1 MKNKPWKAWKTRKI
15 SFTVVALIWLLYAI
29 LGLFGFNF
37 NSELLDFIFNAGVW
51 MLGFGITLVI
61 GVIVSMLSAIFVTKF
76 LLKQLIGMN
85 VKNLWLYGINKSKNK
100 EDAINA

>member
-1 MKNKPWKAWKTRKI
+1 MKNKPWKSWKTRKI
-15 SFTVVALIWLLYAI
+15 SFTVVALIWFLYAI

-61 GVIVSMLSAIFVTKF
+61 ADKVGDK
-76 LLKQLIGMN
+76 LIKRKVGN
-85 VKNLWLYGINKSKNK
+85 DN
-100 EDAINA
+100 E

>member
-61 GVIVSMLSAIFVTKF
+61 ADKVGDK
-76 LLKQLIGMN
+76 LINRKVGN
-85 VKNLWLYGINKSKNK
+85 DNEEV
-100 EDAINA
+100 

>member
-1 MKNKPWKAWKTRKI
+1 MKNKPWKSWKTRKT

-29 LGLFGFNF
+29 LGLFGFDF

-61 GVIVSMLSAIFVTKF
+61 ADKVGDK
-76 LLKQLIGMN
+76 LIKRKVGN
-85 VKNLWLYGINKSKNK
+85 DDEEI
-100 EDAINA
+100 

>member
-1 MKNKPWKAWKTRKI
+1 MKNKPWKSWKTRKI

-37 NSELLDFIFNAGVW
+37 HSELLDFIFNAGVW

-61 GVIVSMLSAIFVTKF
+61 ADKVGDK
-76 LLKQLIGMN
+76 LIKRKVGN
-85 VKNLWLYGINKSKNK
+85 DN
-100 EDAINA
+100 E

>member
-29 LGLFGFNF
+29 LGLAGYNF
-37 NSELLDFIFNAGVW
+37 NTELLDFIFHAGVW

-61 GVIVSMLSAIFVTKF
+61 ADKVGDK
-76 LLKQLIGMN
+76 LIKRKVGSHDEE
-85 VKNLWLYGINKSKNK
+85 I
-100 EDAINA
+100 

>member
-29 LGLFGFNF
+29 LGLAGHNF
-37 NSELLDFIFNAGVW
+37 HTELLDFIFHAGVW

-61 GVIVSMLSAIFVTKF
+61 ADKVGDK
-76 LLKQLIGMN
+76 LINRKAGN
-85 VKNLWLYGINKSKNK
+85 DNEN
-100 EDAINA
+100 D

>member
-1 MKNKPWKAWKTRKI
+1 MKNKPWKSWKTRKI

-37 NSELLDFIFNAGVW
+37 NSELLDFIFKAGVW

-61 GVIVSMLSAIFVTKF
+61 ADKVGDK
-76 LLKQLIGMN
+76 LIKRKVGS
-85 VKNLWLYGINKSKNK
+85 YDEEI
-100 EDAINA
+100 

>member
-29 LGLFGFNF
+29 LGLAGHEFSSDILN
-37 NSELLDFIFNAGVW
+37 FIFNAGVW

-61 GVIVSMLSAIFVTKF
+61 ADKVADK
-76 LLKQLIGMN
+76 LIKRKVGN
-85 VKNLWLYGINKSKNK
+85 DDENC
-100 EDAINA
+100 

>member
-29 LGLFGFNF
+29 LGLIRHEF
-37 NSELLDFIFNAGVW
+37 NSDILNFIFNAGVW

-61 GVIVSMLSAIFVTKF
+61 ADKVGDK
-76 LLKQLIGMN
+76 LLRRKVGN
-85 VKNLWLYGINKSKNK
+85 DNEEV
-100 EDAINA
+100 

>member
-29 LGLFGFNF
+29 LGLAGHNF
-37 NSELLDFIFNAGVW
+37 NTDLLDFIFPAGVW

-61 GVIVSMLSAIFVTKF
+61 ADKVGDK
-76 LLKQLIGMN
+76 LINRKAGN
-85 VKNLWLYGINKSKNK
+85 DNEN
-100 EDAINA
+100 D